1 MKLSFFICI
10 FRSYRNFNGHVGNF
24 IWKTY
29 YIALRLCNK
38 IVYASSRNMYAR
50 SLKIRKINYFLTW
63 ISYIFD
69 GLKFD
74 LGVNNFRCNLN
85 KLLSIASLWT
95 HCWKDTILTSSSDIY
110 CNFYRLCP
118 WLLNKIENPCFH
130 EFKKLLIKSCMLPAS
145 TTTSLWISSDHVTRT
160 RTLWGPIRVFMGM
173 KLLLLPFLPYFC
185 K

>member
-1 MKLSFFICI
+1 MKLSFFIYI
-10 FRSYRNFNGHVGNF
+10 FRSYRNFHGHVGNF

-38 IVYASSRNMYAR
+38 TVYASSRNLYAR

-85 KLLSIASLWT
+85 KLLSIASLWI
-95 HCWKDTILTSSSDIY
+95 HRWKDTILTSSSDIY

-118 WLLNKIENPCFH
+118 WQKPKMLKND
-130 EFKKLLIKSCMLPAS
+130 IKCDYS
-145 TTTSLWISSDHVTRT
+145 VNR
-160 RTLWGPIRVFMGM
+160 GRVIL
-173 KLLLLPFLPYFC
+173 KTP
-185 K
+185 KWHI

>member
-10 FRSYRNFNGHVGNF
+10 FLSYRNFHGHVGNF
-24 IWKTY
+24 IWKIY

-38 IVYASSRNMYAR
+38 IVYASSRNLYAR

-69 GLKFD
+69 DLKFD
-74 LGVNNFRCNLN
+74 LGINNFRCNLN

-118 WLLNKIENPCFH
+118 WLPMNTQEGLIGLCVYTC
-130 EFKKLLIKSCMLPAS
+130 LLSVHQFTWLRTIKHGLVSFY
-145 TTTSLWISSDHVTRT
+145 I
-160 RTLWGPIRVFMGM
+160 FMNW
-173 KLLLLPFLPYFC
+173 
-185 K
+185 

>member
-10 FRSYRNFNGHVGNF
+10 FRSNRNFHAHVGNF

-38 IVYASSRNMYAR
+38 TVYASSRNLYAR

-69 GLKFD
+69 VLKFD
-74 LGVNNFRCNLN
+74 LGVDNSRRNLN

-95 HCWKDTILTSSSDIY
+95 HCWKDTIITSSSDVY
-110 CNFYRLCP
+110 CNFYRFCP
-118 WLLNKIENPCFH
+118 RLIIYTAIYLYEISGNPLPCDQWICCRSLNEKHLKANKYGKH
-130 EFKKLLIKSCMLPAS
+130 GLYSWKTVRKL
-145 TTTSLWISSDHVTRT
+145 
-160 RTLWGPIRVFMGM
+160 IRMN
-173 KLLLLPFLPYFC
+173 KYTDEL
-185 K
+185 

>member
-10 FRSYRNFNGHVGNF
+10 FRSYRNFHGHLGNF

-38 IVYASSRNMYAR
+38 IVYTSSRNLYAR

-69 GLKFD
+69 VLKFD
-74 LGVNNFRCNLN
+74 LGVNDFRCNLN

-110 CNFYRLCP
+110 CNVYRLCP
-118 WLLNKIENPCFH
+118 WLTTESNFL
-130 EFKKLLIKSCMLPAS
+130 EFLKWFETGQMTRNWANWRP
-145 TTTSLWISSDHVTRT
+145 TSKPWYDI
-160 RTLWGPIRVFMGM
+160 
-173 KLLLLPFLPYFC
+173 
-185 K
+185 

>member
-10 FRSYRNFNGHVGNF
+10 FRSYRNFHGHVGNF

-38 IVYASSRNMYAR
+38 IVYASSRNLYAR

-95 HCWKDTILTSSSDIY
+95 HCWKDTILTSSSDIF

-118 WLLNKIENPCFH
+118 WLVTMHIYWKYITNGRLKMPFVGILSSTLCALCIESKRNFVNQNKGKI
-130 EFKKLLIKSCMLPAS
+130 
-145 TTTSLWISSDHVTRT
+145 SLKIFPWAEWI
-160 RTLWGPIRVFMGM
+160 
-173 KLLLLPFLPYFC
+173 
-185 K
+185 

>member
-10 FRSYRNFNGHVGNF
+10 FLSYRNFHGHVGNF

-38 IVYASSRNMYAR
+38 IVYASSRNLYAR
-50 SLKIRKINYFLTW
+50 SSKIRKINYFLTW

-69 GLKFD
+69 DLKFD

-95 HCWKDTILTSSSDIY
+95 HCWKDTILTFSSDIY

-118 WLLNKIENPCFH
+118 WLNIYFESNIHK
-130 EFKKLLIKSCMLPAS
+130 
-145 TTTSLWISSDHVTRT
+145 TSNMSPV
-160 RTLWGPIRVFMGM
+160 G
-173 KLLLLPFLPYFC
+173 LLLLLTSC
-185 K
+185 QQRVT